1 MKKIGIIG
9 GGISGLTLGCVLKG
23 SGKEC
28 VIFERSSALS
38 EHGAGISLTPNACK
52 ILDEIDILDAVR
64 AESCSP
70 LDIAWRDDQ
79 GNVIKKVNINE
90 FGEVITSNRK
100 VLINKLYEKFI
111 NLGGEIK
118 FNHEL
123 LDIIKEKELVFKNQ
137 KNISVDYIAGCDGIK
152 SLIRTNKIK
161 KDKITFSGYTAWRGI
176 GSSDS
181 KRINIYLGK
190 NSHIVCYPVNE
201 KLETSFIAIKKSKIK
216 NNEGWREEGSHE
228 DLLED
233 FSSYGSFIKSLF
245 QSSKKVYKWG
255 LFDRK
260 SLNSFSNGNITLLG
274 DSAHPMMPFLG
285 QGGAMALEDAFVFGN
300 LVNKSD
306 DFNFIRNNYEKLRV
320 GRTNAI
326 KRSSRYQGYINHLGN
341 PILKSLR
348 NFMLKNTDIAM
359 RRTKNIYNYEPLR
372 IINNL

>member
-9 GGISGLTLGCVLKG
+9 GGISGLTLGCVLKR

-90 FGEVITSNRK
+90 FWEVITSNRK

-123 LDIIKEKELVFKNQ
+123 LDIINEKELVFKNQ
-137 KNISVDYIAGCDGIK
+137 ENVSVDYIAGCDGIR
-152 SLIRTNKIK
+152 SPIRTN
-161 KDKITFSGYTAWRGI
+161 
-176 GSSDS
+176 
-181 KRINIYLGK
+181 INIYLGK
-190 NSHIVCYPVNE
+190 NSHIGCYPVNE

-216 NNEGWREEGSHE
+216 NNESWREEGSHE

-260 SLNSFSNGNITLLG
+260 SLNSFSSGNITLLG

-285 QGGAMALEDAFVFGN
+285 QGGAMALEDAYIFGN

>member
-123 LDIIKEKELVFKNQ
+123 LDIINEKELVFKNQ

-201 KLETSFIAIKKSKIK
+201 KLETSF
-216 NNEGWREEGSHE
+216 R
-228 DLLED
+228 
-233 FSSYGSFIKSLF
+233 
-245 QSSKKVYKWG
+245 SSKKVYKWG

-300 LVNKSD
+300 LVNKFD

-326 KRSSRYQGYINHLGN
+326 KRSSRYQGYVNHLGN

-348 NFMLKNTDIAM
+348 NFMLNNSDIAM
-359 RRTKNIYNYEPLR
+359 RRTKNIYNYEPMK